1 MVVFLLHQQQQ
12 SANVKESKAVLK
24 TSKNKNLFTGRNEDY
39 GQRNSSAIYGFVG
52 NTQSNTTGTPGTG
65 GTGLLLCCVC
75 HEQNTTY
82 RYEVVYNSKTDDK
95 TLSFNAT
102 HLSRDEDTSL
112 LPVLSDD
119 SGIHSS
125 SNNNHDDDEDDH
137 EYYNFPPRHPRHG
150 HLRWKPVYMP
160 IFAFASKETK
170 ELVKTTNSSIKTYPD
185 YPVHLQTTTLRRA
198 AAVIKSGKLM
208 FDKNIQ

>member
-1 MVVFLLHQQQQ
+1 MVVLLLQHQQQ
-12 SANVKESKAVLK
+12 SANVNESKAVLK
-24 TSKNKNLFTGRNEDY
+24 TSKNKNLFTGRNGDY
-39 GQRNSSAIYGFVG
+39 GTRNSSAIYGFIG
-52 NTQSNTTGTPGTG
+52 NTQSNTTGTKTG
-65 GTGLLLCCVC
+65 GNGLFLCCVC
-75 HEQNTTY
+75 QEQNTTY
-82 RYEVVYNSKTDDK
+82 RYEVVYNSKIDDK

-102 HLSRDEDTSL
+102 RLSQNEDTSL

-125 SNNNHDDDEDDH
+125 SNNNNDEDEDDH

-198 AAVIKSGKLM
+198 AAVIKPGKI
-208 FDKNIQ
+208 DKE